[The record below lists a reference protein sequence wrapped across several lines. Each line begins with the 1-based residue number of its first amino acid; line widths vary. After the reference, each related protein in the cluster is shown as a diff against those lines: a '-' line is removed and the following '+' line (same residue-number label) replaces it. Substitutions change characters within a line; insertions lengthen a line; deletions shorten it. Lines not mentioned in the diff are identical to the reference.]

1 MSSHAGRRSR
11 PAFPSRHARK
21 SRSARAL
28 AAAAAIGAALLA
40 APLALAQ
47 GPAPSGVASEPPTR
61 SALDAS
67 LFFQL
72 LVGELELRSGQPSA
86 AVEVVLDAARR
97 TKDESLF
104 LRANEIALQARSGDQ
119 ALAVARAWRT
129 AYPASIDAMRYQAQL
144 LIALNRLAEAAE
156 PLGALLAA
164 APAAERPGLITML
177 PRMFQ
182 RTSEQRQAAELM
194 QRVLEPYL
202 SAPDTRTPARVAIGR
217 AWLGAGDPARA
228 IEWAQRA
235 RADDPAA
242 PGPAI
247 LALEM
252 LPGTAAAEPILQDY
266 LKQPKSEPGVRL
278 AYVRV
283 LTSTQ
288 RYTEAVTQLE
298 QVTREQPQLAAP
310 WLNLGALWL
319 ELREPQKAEEALK
332 RYVQLAETQSP
343 QATPADDDDDNDEPT
358 GRGDDRGLVQA
369 WLMLAQAAE
378 QRGDYPGAEAW
389 LARVDS
395 PQRALEV
402 QARRASLLARQDK
415 IPEAREL
422 IRRVPERTQEDARA
436 KVLAEAHLLREVRQ
450 WNEAHEVLA
459 QANTRFEGDAD
470 LIYEQAM
477 TAEKLDRLDDM
488 ERLLKRVIEI
498 RPEYHHAYNALGY
511 SLADRRVRLP
521 EARDLIRKAL
531 ELSPGD
537 PFITDSMGWVEYR
550 MGNRGEAL
558 RHLRAAY
565 GARPDTEIAAHLAEV
580 LWVDGQHDEARRILR
595 EAKGRDAGNEVLRET
610 IGRLKVDL

>member
-1 MSSHAGRRSR
+1 MSPHAGRRSR
-11 PAFPSRHARK
+11 PAFSSRQARK
-21 SRSARAL
+21 LHPARAL
-28 AAAAAIGAALLA
+28 AAIAAFGAALLA

-47 GPAPSGVASEPPTR
+47 APRPSIVAVEPPTH

-72 LVGELELRSGQPSA
+72 LVGELELRRGQPST
-86 AVEVVLDAARR
+86 AVDVVLDAARR

-104 LRANEIALQARSGDQ
+104 LRAIEIALQARSGDQ
-119 ALAVARAWRT
+119 ALGAARAWRT

-144 LIALNRLAEAAE
+144 LIALNRVAEAAD
-156 PLGALLAA
+156 PLRALLAA
-164 APAAERPGLITML
+164 APAAERPGLISML

-182 RTSEQRQAAELM
+182 RTSELRQAAEM
-194 QRVLEPYL
+194 TQRVLEPYL
-202 SAPDTRTPARVAIGR
+202 SAPDTRTPSRVAIGR
-217 AWLGAGDPARA
+217 VWASARDPARA

-247 LALEM
+247 LALEL
-252 LPGTAAAEPILQDY
+252 LPGAPEAEPILQDY
-266 LKQPKSEPGVRL
+266 LKQPNAEPGVRL
-278 AYVRV
+278 AYVRL
-283 LTSTQ
+283 LTATQ
-288 RYTEAVTQLE
+288 RYTEAVAQLE
-298 QVTREQPQLAAP
+298 QVTREQPQLAPP

-319 ELREPQKAEEALK
+319 ELREPQKAEVALK
-332 RYVQLAETQSP
+332 RFVQLAETQPKPDASE
-343 QATPADDDDDNDEPT
+343 ADEEAPDQ
-358 GRGDDRGLVQA
+358 GDDRGLVQA

-378 QRGDYPGAEAW
+378 QRGDYAGAEAW
-389 LARVDS
+389 LTRVDS

-415 IPEAREL
+415 ISEAREL

-436 KVLAEAHLLREVRQ
+436 KLLAEAHLLREVRR
-450 WNEAHEVLA
+450 WSEANEVLV
-459 QANTRFEGDAD
+459 QANLQFEGDAD

-477 TAEKLDRLDDM
+477 TSEKLDRLDDM

-498 RPEYHHAYNALGY
+498 RPEHHHAYNALGY

-521 EARDLIRKAL
+521 EARELIRKAL

-550 MGNRGEAL
+550 MGNRAEAL
-558 RHLRAAY
+558 RHLRTAY

-580 LWVDGQHDEARRILR
+580 LWMDGQHDEARRILR
-595 EAKGRDAGNEVLRET
+595 EAKGRDAANEVLRET